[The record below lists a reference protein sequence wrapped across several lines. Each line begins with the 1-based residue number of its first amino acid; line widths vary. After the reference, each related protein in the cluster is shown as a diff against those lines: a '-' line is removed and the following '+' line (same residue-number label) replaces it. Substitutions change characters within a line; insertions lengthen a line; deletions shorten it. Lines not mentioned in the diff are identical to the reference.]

1 MKFNF
6 KHIALALLGGA
17 TLFSCDLDEKFYSS
31 VTPDTF
37 ITCPENTYAILCRPF
52 THWKW
57 YLGAERWYL
66 QELTTDEMV
75 CPTRGNDFYNNGEY
89 IRLQEHTWTGDDR
102 HVKNVWD
109 GTMSAIA
116 RTLEAKEDLSGVNYD
131 AIGLSDEIKKDHIN
145 QLNAIL
151 GWYYMRGLD
160 YFGGLPIF
168 RSNNDAPCA
177 RSTDKETFEFC
188 EDLFKNAIPSIL
200 PKSSLGEAQDGYIK
214 KAAAAMM
221 LAELYF
227 NAEAYGGGD
236 RYADCAAI
244 CEDLIRGEYG
254 PYAIDNTWYGPHCFD
269 NDKSTEAV
277 WYVPS
282 QNSKMEFNWY
292 YRYFYNHQADKYFN
306 CPFPASRYNG
316 FILSPSREKEGGP
329 VMDYKLG
336 KSYEKYND
344 ADLRKKPYVYHGN
357 KEYEGMFCVGLQK
370 NPYTGE
376 VAIGQKDMAGK
387 PVVLVDYVN
396 ITGNSSTMMDG
407 SESSGVRLVK
417 MPIPNID
424 DKDLLW
430 NPDYPCM
437 RFTEVYYMLAECKWR
452 AGDKKGAAQLINKVR
467 KRNFANGNDPDPV
480 TETNLDVYRM
490 ADEWQIE
497 FLGEGRRRT
506 DLIRLG
512 LYTTESWWAHKPT
525 DDTKKRFPL
534 PSEAMAG
541 NPLLKQNPGY

>member
-109 GTMSAIA
+109 GTMSAIS
-116 RTLEAKEDLSGVNYD
+116 RTLEAKEDLSGVNYN

-269 NDKSTEAV
+269 RSRLVCALTELQDGIQLV
-277 WYVPS
+277 LPLLLQPPGRQIFQLS
-282 QNSKMEFNWY
+282 L
-292 YRYFYNHQADKYFN
+292 
-306 CPFPASRYNG
+306 PG
-316 FILSPSREKEGGP
+316 FALQRIHSFSLTRERRRSG
-329 VMDYKLG
+329 
-336 KSYEKYND
+336 
-344 ADLRKKPYVYHGN
+344 H
-357 KEYEGMFCVGLQK
+357 GLQ
-370 NPYTGE
+370 
-376 VAIGQKDMAGK
+376 AWQKLREIQRCRPAQETLRL
-387 PVVLVDYVN
+387 PRQQ
-396 ITGNSSTMMDG
+396 
-407 SESSGVRLVK
+407 GV
-417 MPIPNID
+417 
-424 DKDLLW
+424 
-430 NPDYPCM
+430 
-437 RFTEVYYMLAECKWR
+437 
-452 AGDKKGAAQLINKVR
+452 
-467 KRNFANGNDPDPV
+467 
-480 TETNLDVYRM
+480 
-490 ADEWQIE
+490 
-497 FLGEGRRRT
+497 
-506 DLIRLG
+506 
-512 LYTTESWWAHKPT
+512 
-525 DDTKKRFPL
+525 
-534 PSEAMAG
+534 
-541 NPLLKQNPGY
+541 